1 MEGNQSD
8 PADRV
13 DAHDV
18 SLVWTGQSRLDRSGT
33 PSQTICTEYR
43 AKLLS
48 CRHYFL
54 DGGSKNGRGIETIRP
69 ELCLLPG
76 SKTIITSL
84 FRFASP
90 SVPSTLIHSSTD
102 RPRPLWGPSLVS
114 RAHVPA
120 KPFRSPS
127 AAPSAVQNENV
138 RMKWRFG
145 SSDKIRTARLQH
157 RRGARGRERDGKR
170 MR

>member
-18 SLVWTGQSRLDRSGT
+18 SLVWTGQSRLDRPGT
-33 PSQTICTEYR
+33 PSPTICTEYR

-54 DGGSKNGRGIETIRP
+54 DGGSKNGRGIKTIRP

-76 SKTIITSL
+76 SKTIITS
-84 FRFASP
+84 RFAMHHLVYANSQLNGP
-90 SVPSTLIHSSTD
+90 AAAVMGPKPCITRACARETIPVAVR
-102 RPRPLWGPSLVS
+102 RP
-114 RAHVPA
+114 
-120 KPFRSPS
+120 
-127 AAPSAVQNENV
+127 QC
-138 RMKWRFG
+138 
-145 SSDKIRTARLQH
+145 
-157 RRGARGRERDGKR
+157 R
-170 MR
+170 MRT

>member
-33 PSQTICTEYR
+33 PSPTICTEYR

-76 SKTIITSL
+76 SKTIITS
-84 FRFASP
+84 RFAMHHLVYANSQLNGP
-90 SVPSTLIHSSTD
+90 AAAAAVMGPKPCITRACARETIPVAL
-102 RPRPLWGPSLVS
+102 RPV
-114 RAHVPA
+114 
-120 KPFRSPS
+120 RS
-127 AAPSAVQNENV
+127 AE
-138 RMKWRFG
+138 
-145 SSDKIRTARLQH
+145 
-157 RRGARGRERDGKR
+157 
-170 MR
+170 